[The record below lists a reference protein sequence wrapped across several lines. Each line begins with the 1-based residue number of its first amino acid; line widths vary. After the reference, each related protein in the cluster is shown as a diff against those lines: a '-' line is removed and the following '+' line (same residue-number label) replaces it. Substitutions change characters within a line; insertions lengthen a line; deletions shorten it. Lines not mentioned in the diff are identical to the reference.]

1 MTDLTLF
8 STSWHFISAILVF
21 LVGAL
26 IALGLRRTFQCTP
39 ARALSLYIWHTI
51 FAVVYAMYIIKNG
64 GDAFGYYKNSLF
76 GNIQFELGTRAVEI
90 LISFFTQGFGL
101 SFLGVSF
108 VFQIFG
114 FIGLLAFD
122 AALRDVTKNKPQRV
136 RQLATVIVFLPSVS
150 FWSAGLGKDSL
161 SFMAMGLALW
171 AAMNLSRRALVMLLA
186 LAVMLYV
193 RPHMTAMMIM
203 ALAGSFVFQRRVS
216 LVQRV
221 FFGSAAFAAAV
232 VMVPLA
238 LNFSQLGSDSSA
250 DEIMTY
256 IEGRQGH
263 NLEGGGGVD
272 IASMSLPMKLFTYLF
287 RPLPFEAHSVASLFA
302 SIDNMIMLF
311 LFAMGIKAL
320 LKKQLPIHLAG
331 HNRMFMWFYCFMAW
345 GVLAMTT
352 ANLGIAVRQKWM
364 FAPILFFLLISLIG
378 KEKRIAAAEKTIA
391 NLPDATRLN

>member
-1 MTDLTLF
+1 
-8 STSWHFISAILVF
+8 
-21 LVGAL
+21 
-26 IALGLRRTFQCTP
+26 
-39 ARALSLYIWHTI
+39 
-51 FAVVYAMYIIKNG
+51 
-64 GDAFGYYKNSLF
+64 
-76 GNIQFELGTRAVEI
+76 
-90 LISFFTQGFGL
+90 
-101 SFLGVSF
+101 
-108 VFQIFG
+108 
-114 FIGLLAFD
+114 
-122 AALRDVTKNKPQRV
+122 
-136 RQLATVIVFLPSVS
+136 
-150 FWSAGLGKDSL
+150 
-161 SFMAMGLALW
+161 
-171 AAMNLSRRALVMLLA
+171 
-186 LAVMLYV
+186 LYV

-391 NLPDATRLN
+391 NLPDAVRLK